1 MQGAWQGLVS
11 VLLFLSA
18 AVHGAV
24 TPSSS
29 PSHPSAPVQTTS
41 SVPRVDVFGDSVT
54 WESER
59 WVISALDHRAKV
71 YMHVFGGT
79 SICMWLPT
87 MREVAQQH
95 PDMVL
100 ITFAPEYPRDCDH
113 TSDYLRELQDDAGT
127 AAEVFAGTPVI
138 FAADPAQ
145 KGFSQQAKVHAAYEA
160 AARAHRNA
168 TVRYPDRV
176 VTPNDTF
183 SEFLPCLPDETAA
196 MGCGPSPYG
205 RVIKVRAPDGVHLCP
220 IIPPIP
226 GHCPM
231 YAPGERRF
239 GTAVAAPAVAAFPWR
254 AEAISPDTSN
264 SPH

>member
-11 VLLFLSA
+11 FVLFLSA
-18 AVHGAV
+18 TLHGAV
-24 TPSSS
+24 S
-29 PSHPSAPVQTTS
+29 PAPSAAPSRVPAAVQT
-41 SVPRVDVFGDSVT
+41 SVPRVDFFGDSVT

-59 WVISALDHRAKV
+59 WVLAALSHRAKV

-87 MREVAQQH
+87 MREVAQEH

-113 TSDYLRELQDDAGT
+113 TSDYFRELQDDAGT
-127 AAEVFAGTPVI
+127 AAEVFAGTRVV
-138 FAADPAQ
+138 FAADPAG
-145 KGFSQQAKVHAAYEA
+145 KGFSQQSKVHAAYEA

-168 TVRYPDRV
+168 SVSYPDRV
-176 VTPNDTF
+176 ITPHDTF

-196 MGCGPSPYG
+196 MGCAKSAYGPL
-205 RVIKVRAPDGVHLCP
+205 IKVRAPDGVHLCP

-254 AEAISPDTSN
+254 PEAIAPDTSN
-264 SPH
+264 SAK